1 MKKITVLL
9 LLLCSFTLCKGQIMS
24 DKQLIKEA
32 VAAKRVG
39 VSESEIA
46 TQLMKKTTTP
56 MISSKHSSN
65 SLQTIKTSLKNSQ
78 SEEEKL
84 RYNEYEIN
92 VDNQQTCCSKNC
104 RRCWCRLDFPRYGS
118 HRQGFQTEWVGHSSE
133 PSYYR

>member
-24 DKQLIKEA
+24 DKQLVKEA

-78 SEEEKL
+78 SEKKIQL
-84 RYNEYEIN
+84 QCI
-92 VDNQQTCCSKNC
+92 
-104 RRCWCRLDFPRYGS
+104 
-118 HRQGFQTEWVGHSSE
+118 
-133 PSYYR
+133 